1 MGCGG
6 PSDRDLQTLRV
17 FTRREV
23 NTGAVQFGDPGNDGQ
38 SEAAAGW
45 LLSPVQAM
53 EAAQDRL
60 AVGGG
65 NSGAAVADVQVAPTI
80 GDGYPDTHRAAGR
93 CVADGVVDQ
102 IADQHAQP
110 FRLAGDDAAGGG
122 SEREIE
128 ILFEY
133 LVPETG
139 ADGFSQHRQIDRLR
153 IGQSGLGVEASQL

>member
-1 MGCGG
+1 M
-6 PSDRDLQTLRV
+6 R
-17 FTRREV
+17 
-23 NTGAVQFGDPGNDGQ
+23 GDDGQ
-38 SEAAAGW
+38 SEPAAGR

-53 EAAQDRL
+53 EAAQDRIP
-60 AVGGG
+60 ATGG
-65 NSGAAVADVQVAPTI
+65 NSRAAVADVQVAPTI

-122 SEREIE
+122 SKREIE

-139 ADGFSQHRQIDRLR
+139 ADGFGQHRQVNRLR
-153 IGQSGLGVEASQL
+153 IGQSGFGVETGQLQHLVDEVGSAVS